1 MKNQTIEYYKTS
13 NYGAEA
19 LYCNNQEERE
29 TITRLTGKK
38 TLTTG
43 TMECLKKLG
52 FNFKQV
58 LN

>member
-1 MKNQTIEYYKTS
+1 MKEQTIEYYKTS

-19 LYCNNQEERE
+19 LYCKDKEKRE
-29 TITRLTGKK
+29 NITRLTGKK
-38 TLTTG
+38 TLTVG
-43 TMECLKKLG
+43 TIDCMKKLG